1 MVRGVPSLFT
11 PKIAEFVMY
20 TFEALG
26 IHTLIFPRLIKGYSL
41 LATIILFVCGYHDI
55 TIERLLQILQF
66 APSGSSVKT
75 LLHYLQC
82 HRSQKLKPYEEF
94 DMTDM
99 PLPDEMVKK
108 EILIEEEISR
118 NSESEYSDDGYKS
131 AQSSS
136 SESTFH
142 DNNLMNMK
150 TGSRIQYSSQDL
162 ESVETFQ
169 MPDENDI
176 YSLNRVFIPIS
187 IWWAE
192 ADWAASKSNI
202 SKIVRE
208 LPNVVNCW
216 KLPKPTCGH
225 LDFLWGRTGNFYQEL
240 NRHLDDTYPNDW
252 EELEKQLNYVH
263 GNMDP
268 ENSKDNALHWY
279 ICAMSANVRFS
290 YHKIADMVGTHLS
303 SVNFF

>member
-20 TFEALG
+20 SFEALG

-82 HRSQKLKPYEEF
+82 HRSQKLKPYEDF
-94 DMTDM
+94 DMINVPQHDKMLKGT
-99 PLPDEMVKK
+99 LLDE
-108 EILIEEEISR
+108 ESSS
-118 NSESEYSDDGYKS
+118 NSGSEYSDDGYKS
-131 AQSSS
+131 APSTS
-136 SESTFH
+136 SERSFH
-142 DNNLMNMK
+142 DNNLLNQK
-150 TGSRIQYSSQDL
+150 IGSRIQYSSQDL
-162 ESVETFQ
+162 ASVETFQ
-169 MPDENDI
+169 MPDDSDI

-202 SKIVRE
+202 SRIVRE

-225 LDFLWGRTGNFYQEL
+225 LDFLWGRTGKFYQEL
-240 NRHLDDTYPNDW
+240 NRHLDDTYPSNW
-252 EELEKQLNYVH
+252 EELEKQLDYVH
-263 GNMDP
+263 GNIDL

-290 YHKIADMVGTHLS
+290 FHKVKDVVGTHLS